1 MEIKIVTDKIT
12 ADEIRQMAAESYG
25 EMVKAVAD
33 IENGIMAVGGEW
45 HADAEALLLDHGS
58 KQMDLWG
65 FNIYPDRPVGQQIEF
80 VSLINIRPRQNNKK
94 MDIGDP
100 QIREKVSQILNKLVI
115 F

>member
-12 ADEIRQMAAESYG
+12 IDEIRQMATESYG

-33 IENGIMAVGGEW
+33 IEQGIMAVGGEW
-45 HADAEALLLDHGS
+45 HADAEALLLDQGS

-65 FNIYPDRPVGQQIEF
+65 FNIYPDRPVHQQVEF
-80 VSLINIRPRQNNKK
+80 VSLINIRPRQKNRR
-94 MDIGDP
+94 MDIEDP
-100 QIREKVSQILNKLVI
+100 AIREKISQIVRKLII